1 MSIQFFEC
9 QLISMYFRVLLK
21 VYFCEIRFALKILVN
36 CVFARFVPYCVPFFR
51 YLCTALYRRVHRVD
65 DVFKRFAGV
74 FFSFVYLC
82 TLFVPVKVQRN
93 TNKPQAA
100 HLSAFIR
107 VSFVCT
113 TVYRSGKHTQRR
125 STEPHNAQKKL
136 TRIIKHQYNTS
147 RSESVQSLQRY
158 RRASSP
164 PHKENR
170 FFY

>member
-1 MSIQFFEC
+1 
-9 QLISMYFRVLLK
+9 MYNIYIFKKKYLYRKKYKGTNK
-21 VYFCEIRFALKILVN
+21 VQRYKEEKKRPQTAQIRRLP
-36 CVFARFVPYCVPFFR
+36 FVPRGTKR
-51 YLCTALYRRVHRVD
+51 YKGSK
-65 DVFKRFAGV
+65 KRYITGRKPRKYV
-74 FFSFVYLC
+74 VYLC

-107 VSFVCT
+107 VPFVCT

-164 PHKENR
+164 T
-170 FFY
+170 